1 MGAIPCG
8 DDIDTFM
15 EAVRPYVEAG
25 FTEIALVQV
34 GGDQQLPFIA
44 WAEKTLLPALREL

>member
-1 MGAIPCG
+1 
-8 DDIDTFM
+8 M
-15 EAVRPYVEAG
+15 EAVRPYVEAD